1 MKKYEPSSV
10 VDRTITWSLSRPI
23 APLPSYAISTVAIV
37 AVAIGR
43 ALLVTNLLPWL
54 LFVPVILILGLL
66 LGKGPGVY
74 ATLLSA
80 LLVALTIGRPGAPFW
95 LDGQQWAATA
105 VFALVSISVVMI
117 AAELRAAFR
126 RLAAQSAEQA
136 RTNALLIEQDEQL
149 RLLNGELGHRIKNL
163 LTIVGAVAAQTLRQA
178 SDLKTANDALA
189 SRLAALGKAT
199 EFLTASDWG
208 SADLHALARAAF
220 DTHGCHGSRCHYE
233 GPAIRFNSQ
242 VTLALALALHELVT
256 NATKYGALSND
267 VGHVDL
273 SWAILPG
280 PNGGEP
286 RFSLTWQERGGP
298 EVHAPTRR
306 GFGSL
311 MIERSLRSYFRG
323 DTAITF
329 DPAGVVF
336 RIDAPLAG
344 AGVEGK

>member
-1 MKKYEPSSV
+1 MKKYEPSFV
-10 VDRTITWSLSRPI
+10 VDRAITWSLNHPI
-23 APLPSYAISTVAIV
+23 APLPSYAISTVTIV
-37 AVAIGR
+37 AVAIAR
-43 ALLVTNLLPWL
+43 AQLVTSLLPWL

-80 LLVALTIGRPGAPFW
+80 FLAAVTIAGPGTPFW
-95 LDGQQWAATA
+95 LTGQQWAATT
-105 VFALVSISVVMI
+105 VFAAVSISVVMI

-126 RLAAQSAEQA
+126 RLATQADEQA
-136 RTNALLIEQDEQL
+136 RTNALLIEQDERL

-178 SDLKTANDALA
+178 GDLKTANDALA

-199 EFLTASDWG
+199 EFLTASESD
-208 SADLHALARAAF
+208 SADLHALASAAF
-220 DTHGCHGSRCHYE
+220 DAHGCHGSRCHYE
-233 GPAIRFNSQ
+233 GPVIRFNAQ
-242 VTLALALALHELVT
+242 VTVALALALHELVT

-267 VGHVDL
+267 VGRVDL

-280 PNGGEP
+280 PNGDEP

-298 EVHAPTRR
+298 EVRVPTRR